1 MNRELRKSVDRLA
14 CTLHSRTSVIA
25 SNRFV
30 GTVMDDKLT
39 IFIAVT
45 SFAVVLQM
53 LILLAM
59 YLAVRK
65 LGGRMETLAKKVED
79 TTSVVQTRVLPIIDN
94 AKTLQLEVQSFVKT
108 NRPKLE
114 SIIENVNHISTK
126 ARGTADRFEVTA
138 NDAIDR
144 VRLQVI
150 RGDEML
156 TRTMDRVE
164 ETTEKVQH
172 TVMSPVRQVSGI
184 AQAIST
190 GVGAYFNTQRRRRNG
205 GPSDEM
211 FI

>member
-1 MNRELRKSVDRLA
+1 
-14 CTLHSRTSVIA
+14 
-25 SNRFV
+25 
-30 GTVMDDKLT
+30 MDDKLT
-39 IFIAVT
+39 LFIAVT
-45 SFAVVLQM
+45 AAAVVLQM

-59 YLAVRK
+59 LLAVWK
-65 LGGRMETLAKKVED
+65 LKVRMEGLAAKAEE
-79 TTSVVQTRVLPIIDN
+79 TTAIVQTRVLPIIDN
-94 AKTLQLEVQSFVKT
+94 VKNLQAEVQSFLKT
-108 NRPKLE
+108 NRPK
-114 SIIENVNHISTK
+114 IEAVIDNVNHITEKTRSTV
-126 ARGTADRFEVTA
+126 DRFEATA

>member
-1 MNRELRKSVDRLA
+1 
-14 CTLHSRTSVIA
+14 
-25 SNRFV
+25 
-30 GTVMDDKLT
+30 MDEKLT
-39 IFIAVT
+39 IFIGVT
-45 SFAVVLQM
+45 AAAVVLQM

-65 LGGRMETLAKKVED
+65 LAGRMEGLAGKVEE
-79 TTSVVQTRVLPIIDN
+79 TTSVVQTRVLPVIDS
-94 AKTLQLEVQSFVKT
+94 AKALQAEVQSLLKT
-108 NRPKLE
+108 NRPK
-114 SIIENVNHISTK
+114 IEAVIEDVKHMSSKT
-126 ARGTADRFEVTA
+126 RGTVDRFETTA

-150 RGDEML
+150 RGDELL

-190 GVGAYFNTQRRRRNG
+190 GVGAYFNTEKRRRNG

>member
-1 MNRELRKSVDRLA
+1 
-14 CTLHSRTSVIA
+14 
-25 SNRFV
+25 
-30 GTVMDDKLT
+30 MDDKLT

-45 SFAVVLQM
+45 AAAVVLQM
-53 LILLAM
+53 LILLGM
-59 YLAVRK
+59 FIVVLK
-65 LGGRMETLAKKVED
+65 LGKRVKAVAEKAEETTDL
-79 TTSVVQTRVLPIIDN
+79 VQTKVMPIVDN
-94 AKTLQLEVQSFVKT
+94 AKTIQEDVKKFLDT
-108 NRPKLE
+108 NRPK
-114 SIIENVNHISTK
+114 IETMIDNATQVSTT
-126 ARGTADRFEVTA
+126 ARTTVERFNVTA

-144 VRLQVI
+144 IRLQVI

-190 GVGAYFNTQRRRRNG
+190 GFGSYFSSQKRRRNG
-205 GPSDEM
+205 GPSEEM